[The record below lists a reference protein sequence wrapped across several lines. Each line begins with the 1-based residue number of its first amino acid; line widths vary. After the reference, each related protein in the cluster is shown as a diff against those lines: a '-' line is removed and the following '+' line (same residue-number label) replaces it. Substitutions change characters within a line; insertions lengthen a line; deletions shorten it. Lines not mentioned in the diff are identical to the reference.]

1 MKKIIGLAIVILVTF
16 FAKILSLSELALHW
30 QLGALTIAI
39 LLGLVI
45 GNTLYPKLVQL
56 ADEGVAFAKGK
67 LLRLGIVL
75 YGFNITFQDI
85 ALVGSNA
92 IITDAIMLIST
103 CCITCF
109 LGIYLLKMDKHTV
122 YLTATG
128 CSICGAAAILAA
140 EPVVKTD
147 SHKVSVAIALVVIFG
162 TIAMFLYPIIYRYI
176 DGLSARQFGIYIG
189 SSVHEVAQVYTAG
202 KNIST
207 QVADI
212 SVITKMLRV
221 MMLAPFL
228 ILLSFYLHKSQI
240 QGEAEATKFNMPWFA
255 LYFILLAVFN
265 SFHLLPQEV
274 VQWLLQ
280 IDSILLMMA
289 MSALGLTTHVGA
301 IKQAGVK
308 PLILGFLVFLWLVI
322 GGFGVN
328 LMMQFFFTS
337 TD

>member
-1 MKKIIGLAIVILVTF
+1 MKKIIGLTIVILVTL
-16 FAKILSLSELALHW
+16 FAKILSLSEFALHW

-45 GNTLYPKLVQL
+45 GNTLYPKLAPL
-56 ADEGVAFAKGK
+56 ADEGVVFAKGK

-92 IITDAIMLIST
+92 IMTDAIMLIST

-128 CSICGAAAILAA
+128 SSICGAAAILAA

-176 DGLSARQFGIYIG
+176 DGLSAGQFGIYIG

-202 KNIST
+202 KNISA

-228 ILLSFYLHKSQI
+228 ILLSFYLHKSQK
-240 QGEAEATKFNMPWFA
+240 QGESETATKFNMPWFA

-265 SFHLLPQEV
+265 SFHLIPQEV

-322 GGFGVN
+322 GGFIVN
-328 LMMQFFFTS
+328 LMMQLIFS
-337 TD
+337 